1 MRSLLIRLY
10 PARWR
15 ARYGEEFEAILE
27 ERPLGPFDVADIL
40 LGALDARLRLRGQ
53 VAENQHRRGFSMSLR
68 IGGFAAII
76 GGALWTGAGLLT
88 LGVLANVDAT
98 VPTILLLVGLVA
110 CLVAIAG
117 LSAFQARTDP
127 ALTWAAFGLSAVGT
141 IAVIVGFVG
150 LSLVGD
156 PYWNVWALGLLA
168 VLVGS
173 ALFAIVTYRTAT
185 LSRWAAVLLGLGSVL
200 PFLVLVTSINI
211 LLIVALSCLTVG
223 WVALG
228 FDAIRIDRPATQRRP
243 A

>member
-53 VAENQHRRGFSMSLR
+53 GAENQHGRGFSMSLR
-68 IGGFAAII
+68 IGGFATA
-76 GGALWTGAGLLT
+76 
-88 LGVLANVDAT
+88 
-98 VPTILLLVGLVA
+98 PTILLLVGLVA
-110 CLVAIAG
+110 CLVAEAG

-127 ALTWAAFGLSAVGT
+127 ALTWTAFGLSAVGT
-141 IAVIVGFVG
+141 LAVVVGFVG
-150 LSLVGD
+150 LKLAGD
-156 PYWNVWALGLLA
+156 PYWGVWILGLLA

-185 LSRWAAVLLGLGSVL
+185 LSRWAAVLLGLGSVM
-200 PFLVLVTSINI
+200 PFIVLVTNINN

-228 FDAIRIDRPATQRRP
+228 FDAIRIDRPATERRP